1 MIQQNFIQNKIS
13 PNNGIL
19 LNGVLRPKLLNNA
32 LASCFLINL
41 DFLLPHILH
50 FDNSI
55 VLLLLVGETLGFML
69 SVFFFF
75 FFYTLDNMIALLYTS
90 DFKLLLI
97 ISLSLIIYFNI
108 YSFAFIN
115 QLIFFSITSSTFHHS
130 NIFF

>member
-1 MIQQNFIQNKIS
+1 MIQQNFIQSKIS

-32 LASCFLINL
+32 LAYCFLINL

-69 SVFFFF
+69 SVFFF
-75 FFYTLDNMIALLYTS
+75 TL
-90 DFKLLLI
+90 
-97 ISLSLIIYFNI
+97 
-108 YSFAFIN
+108 
-115 QLIFFSITSSTFHHS
+115 
-130 NIFF
+130 